1 MSTDESLREE
11 VRLPPVALRW
21 GITVFLLATLLGF
34 AALFLITQDLR
45 GSLGGFRHF
54 DVRWGVLALALSS
67 LDWIGSGMRIWLL
80 TRPLGVRLSYWTCVK
95 VGGTA
100 AAAAYLTPSGT
111 GGGPTLIYGLVRRG
125 VTLGRAVA
133 TNFASATA
141 NLVFLSLAG
150 YAAWFL
156 GAASEIEGITLPVIS
171 ISAAR
176 LFEWS
181 ALGFAVLGSLILLF
195 ATAPRLPRL
204 VLLRL
209 FGRTRRVRNTVRVL
223 QELHG
228 SLVIYGRKGKRALLL
243 ATVSNI
249 LQFGGRFVLGWCVLR
264 GFGVDPGFWNVVVLH
279 ILLQFLLYF
288 MPTPGGSGVGEVLA
302 PALMSPFL
310 PDRLLVAYT
319 AVWRCF
325 LTYLTVAIGGTN
337 LFRWLARDHTRL
349 AQQEVAATRGAE
361 AMMGAKTERGGHA

>member
-1 MSTDESLREE
+1 MRVDEAPQAGAR
-11 VRLPPVALRW
+11 VPPVALRW
-21 GITVFLLATLLGF
+21 GATAFLVATLLGF
-34 AALFLITQDLR
+34 GALFAITQDLR
-45 GSLGGFRHF
+45 GSLSGFRHF
-54 DVRWGVLALALSS
+54 DLRWGLLALALAS
-67 LDWIGSGMRIWLL
+67 LDWIGSGARIWLL
-80 TRPLGVRLSYWTCVK
+80 TRPLGVRLSYWACVQ

-100 AAAAYLTPSGT
+100 AAASYLTPSGT
-111 GGGPTLIYGLVRRG
+111 GGGPTLIYGLARRG

-133 TNFASATA
+133 TNFASAIA

-156 GAASEIEGITLPVIS
+156 GAASEVEDIILPVVS

-209 FGRTRRVRNTVRVL
+209 FGRTRRVRKAVRVL

-228 SLVIYGRKGKRALLL
+228 SLVIYARKGKRALLF
-243 ATVSNI
+243 ATVSNV

-288 MPTPGGSGVGEVLA
+288 MPTPGGTGVGEVLA

-319 AVWRCF
+319 AVWRFF
-325 LTYLTVAIGGTN
+325 LTYLTVMLGTLS
-337 LFRWLARDHTRL
+337 LFRWLAGDHAGPVELERQGRWPPGTTRS
-349 AQQEVAATRGAE
+349 
-361 AMMGAKTERGGHA
+361 